1 MLKKQCGQHV
11 GNQGDFMET
20 GAFFFLK
27 ATVYTHSIRQH
38 PVCQQIHT
46 FISLYLYDI
55 NDLDLV
61 VQTSFE
67 LNQTSTPNMNHV
79 RFNNKTL
86 HKLVIYI
93 WIHCLENGILF
104 LLIICYFCCMQWMDT
119 DTMPFQLVLLR
130 CKLTFKSFV

>member
-1 MLKKQCGQHV
+1 MATKWILWRLGL
-11 GNQGDFMET
+11 
-20 GAFFFLK
+20 FFFLK

-93 WIHCLENGILF
+93 LDTLSGKWHIIFVNNMLF
-104 LLIICYFCCMQWMDT
+104 LLHAVDGYRYHAISIGFAK
-119 DTMPFQLVLLR
+119 V
-130 CKLTFKSFV
+130 